1 MPTARGWVIA
11 FAGAGLWVA
20 GRAFGEGALEQLG
33 FGLLVLILIS
43 VVVVRRGRHE
53 ISLARV
59 IAPQR
64 AQAGREVTV
73 ALTLKNSGR
82 GSSPVLFLEDRL
94 PPRLSGRARFSLAGI
109 EVGGERRATY
119 KLRPARRGSY
129 RVGPLEVVVSD
140 PFGVAT
146 KTTHASSTTTF
157 LIHPRI
163 EPLTLPR
170 EAGRRRSSLN
180 TARRNP
186 TGTTGEDFYTLR
198 EYVDG
203 DDLRRIHW
211 PATARRGRYMIRQ
224 EETPWHAR
232 ATVVLDDRPGILTDE
247 DWERA
252 VDASAS
258 LVDMFYRS
266 GYWFRMTGA
275 IAPGVP
281 SARGSDHLHRC
292 LDLLAVANR
301 QQPDSDPIDPLMRRM
316 AEIEAQPLAQGSL
329 VLVTGLITDEAARAL
344 ALASRRFRMV
354 AAVSIVRSAAPPDPG
369 PMSEPSAILTR
380 AGVTHLRLGPGDPL
394 GGAWSASWRAGAF
407 GSSKGG
413 ESSSDPKRARV

>member
-11 FAGAGLWVA
+11 CAGAGLWIA
-20 GRAFGEGALEQLG
+20 GRTFGEGALEQLG
-33 FGLLVLILIS
+33 FGLLILVLIS
-43 VVVVRRGRHE
+43 VFVVRRGRHE
-53 ISLARV
+53 ISVARV
-59 IAPQR
+59 ISPQR

-73 ALTLKNSGR
+73 ALTLENRGR
-82 GSSPVLFLEDRL
+82 GSSPVLFLEDHL
-94 PPRLSGRARFSLAGI
+94 PARLSGRARFSLAGI
-109 EVGGERRATY
+109 EMGGERRATY

-146 KTTHASSTTTF
+146 RTTHASSTTTF

-170 EAGRRRSSLN
+170 EAGRRRTSLN
-180 TARRNP
+180 SARRNP

-211 PATARRGRYMIRQ
+211 PATAKRGRYMIRQ

-232 ATVVLDDRPGILTDE
+232 ATVVLDDRPGVLTDE

-258 LVDMFYRS
+258 LIDMFYKT
-266 GYWFRMTGA
+266 GYRFRLTA
-275 IAPGVP
+275 AVAPGIP

-292 LDLLAVANR
+292 LDMLAVATR
-301 QQPDSDPIDPLMRRM
+301 RQPDPDPMDPLMRKM
-316 AEIEAQPLAQGSL
+316 AEIEAEPFAEGSL
-329 VLVTGLITDEAARAL
+329 MLVTGLITSEAARAL

-354 AAVSIVRSAAPPDPG
+354 GAVSIVRAAPHDPG
-369 PMSEPSAILTR
+369 PLSEASAILTG
-380 AGVTHLRLGPGDPL
+380 AGVKHLRLGPGDSF
-394 GGAWSASWRAGAF
+394 GGAWSAAWRAGTL
-407 GSSKGG
+407 GPSQGG
-413 ESSSDPKRARV
+413 ESPSDLKRARA